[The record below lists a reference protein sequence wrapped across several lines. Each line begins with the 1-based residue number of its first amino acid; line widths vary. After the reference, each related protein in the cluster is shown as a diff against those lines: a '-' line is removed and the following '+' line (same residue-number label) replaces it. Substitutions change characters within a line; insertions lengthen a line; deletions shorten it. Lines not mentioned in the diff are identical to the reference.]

1 MKKITLLLTLM
12 LLTLGIGNAWAETVT
27 LDNLGAGISS
37 TSNTTVSTTT
47 VNGYTLNYLQGKKQG
62 NSILLAKGSNGGSS
76 FISNKTPIPGAIK
89 SVTVYINSGASG
101 SATYHCA
108 FSITECT
115 SRYVTGST
123 AVKIA
128 GGSSNKYTCS
138 VENASYFCVA
148 LGANYNGQVLKLV
161 VEYTPG
167 SSDSSE
173 PTISANPT
181 DIDFGNVVL
190 GSDVESKTVAVEFKN
205 LAGAVTYSGLSTPF
219 TASGSVSNSG
229 DEITIAANAST
240 LGEYTQTLTI
250 ASVDDDKSVDVT
262 VKMNV
267 VEPTG
272 TFTRHTGDLIE
283 GDYVIVDGTNA
294 MNNTVTSNRLQYNAV
309 MISNNEIVDP
319 LAATI
324 WHIAP
329 NGEYWTIYSAA
340 AEKYAASTSA
350 KNQATLA
357 ASVSDNTKWTVTMSG
372 NTFDFENLARSNGSD
387 PGNKYL
393 RKNGS
398 YGFACYAG
406 STGGALSLYR
416 KAGAKYN
423 VNVNPTT
430 NGTVTADPTSA
441 EAGTTIT
448 LTVTPNDGYVLEAL
462 AVTSSEGNVTVTAN
476 TFTMPASDVEV
487 TANFKEVSGTTQTL
501 SGKFSTG
508 EYEYAEFATGNL
520 QYRKNDGNDEWRFA
534 KQQYQV
540 VGEDNIYVGKSD
552 YAGWID
558 MFGWSNGDANDF
570 GVNPS
575 NDNQYYTGA
584 FVDWGIKMGE
594 EWSTLSKD
602 QWDYL
607 LNTRT
612 NASSLK
618 QIAMVDTMLG
628 IMLFPD
634 NWTLPEGC
642 EPVNTLNHDPAD
654 GADTKYD
661 FYTQNYTLVQWIELE
676 KAGAVFL
683 PAAGRR
689 TGGWGNTTVSP
700 HIVGTG
706 EDKMDEDGHYK
717 FQDNTNYHAYYWTSS
732 YNESNE
738 TVTCL
743 HNIKFFGVNDGT
755 VGQASMANEQGR
767 YGQSVRLAKVTSTSC
782 NVTVVAENGTATG
795 AGTYNNGDEVTLTAT
810 PDFDYEFVNWT
821 VGGEVV
827 STANPYIFQA
837 TADVEFVANFKEVSG
852 TTQALSGKFSTGKYE
867 YAEFATGNL
876 QYRKNDGNDEWRFA
890 KQQYQVVGEDN
901 IYVGKSDYAGWID
914 MFGWSNGDAN
924 DFGVNPSNDN
934 QYYTGAFVDWGI
946 KMGEEWSTLSKDQWD
961 YLLNTRTNASSLKQ
975 IAMVDTMLGIMLFPD
990 NWTLPEGCE
999 PVNTLNHDPADGADT
1014 KYDFYTQNYTL
1025 VQWIELEKAG
1035 AVFLPAAGRRT
1046 GGWGNTT
1053 VSPHIVGTGE
1063 DKMDEDGHYKFQDNT
1078 NYHAYYWTSS
1088 YNESNETVTC
1098 LHNIKFFGVN
1108 DGTVGQASM
1117 ANEQG
1122 RYGQSVRLAKVTG
1135 NNITTGLENVF
1146 NSENTTIKVIEN
1158 NQLIIIRNGEKF
1170 NAQGMRF

>member
-219 TASGSVSNSG
+219 TATGTISNDG

-272 TFTRHTGDLIE
+272 TFTRHTGALVE

-387 PGNKYL
+387 SGNKYL

-398 YGFACYAG
+398 YGFACYASG
-406 STGGALSLYR
+406 TGAKLSLYR

-423 VNVNPTT
+423 VTVNSTT
-430 NGTVTADPTSA
+430 NGTVTASPTSA
-441 EAGTTIT
+441 EAGTIIT
-448 LTVTPNDGYVLEAL
+448 LTVTPNDGYLLEAL

-487 TANFKEVSGTTQTL
+487 TATFQLKSYEIISNPTNGGTVTGAGTYNNGDEVTLTATPDFDYEFVNWTVGGEVVSTANPYTFTATADVEFVANFKEVSGTTQTL

-534 KQQYQV
+534 KQQYQY
-540 VGEDNIYVGKSD
+540 VGEANIYVGKSD
-552 YAGWID
+552 YEGWID
-558 MFGWSNGDANDF
+558 MFGWSNGDANNF

-575 NDNQYYTGA
+575 NDNQYYTGT
-584 FVDWGIKMGE
+584 FVDWGTKMGE
-594 EWSTLSKD
+594 GWSTLSKD

-642 EPVNTLNHDPAD
+642 EPALKTYEYAEQYKNYEFDYNL
-654 GADTKYD
+654 
-661 FYTQNYTLVQWIELE
+661 YTIVQWIKLE
-676 KAGAVFL
+676 QAGAVFL

-738 TVTCL
+738 TVTYL
-743 HNIKFFGVNDGT
+743 HNIKFLGVN
-755 VGQASMANEQGR
+755 
-767 YGQSVRLAKVTSTSC
+767 
-782 NVTVVAENGTATG
+782 
-795 AGTYNNGDEVTLTAT
+795 
-810 PDFDYEFVNWT
+810 
-821 VGGEVV
+821 
-827 STANPYIFQA
+827 I
-837 TADVEFVANFKEVSG
+837 
-852 TTQALSGKFSTGKYE
+852 
-867 YAEFATGNL
+867 
-876 QYRKNDGNDEWRFA
+876 
-890 KQQYQVVGEDN
+890 
-901 IYVGKSDYAGWID
+901 
-914 MFGWSNGDAN
+914 
-924 DFGVNPSNDN
+924 
-934 QYYTGAFVDWGI
+934 
-946 KMGEEWSTLSKDQWD
+946 
-961 YLLNTRTNASSLKQ
+961 
-975 IAMVDTMLGIMLFPD
+975 
-990 NWTLPEGCE
+990 
-999 PVNTLNHDPADGADT
+999 
-1014 KYDFYTQNYTL
+1014 
-1025 VQWIELEKAG
+1025 
-1035 AVFLPAAGRRT
+1035 
-1046 GGWGNTT
+1046 
-1053 VSPHIVGTGE
+1053 
-1063 DKMDEDGHYKFQDNT
+1063 
-1078 NYHAYYWTSS
+1078 
-1088 YNESNETVTC
+1088 
-1098 LHNIKFFGVN
+1098 
-1108 DGTVGQASM
+1108 GTVGQASM

-1135 NNITTGLENVF
+1135 NNITTGLENIF